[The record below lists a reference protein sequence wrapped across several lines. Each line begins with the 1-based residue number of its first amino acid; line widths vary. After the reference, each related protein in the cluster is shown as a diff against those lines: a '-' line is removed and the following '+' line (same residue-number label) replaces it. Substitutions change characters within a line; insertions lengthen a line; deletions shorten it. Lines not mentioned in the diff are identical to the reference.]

1 VRDDLIRFRW
11 KAGWLIAFWLL
22 CGCVSGADTVVAI
35 ALHPTDP
42 NILYVV
48 THEGPLKTYD
58 GGTTWQKIFTRM
70 SQSRVLAI
78 GIDPAI
84 PSTVYLGTKDDG
96 VYSSYDGGRQWLSLR
111 AGLDDVRVTAEVQQI
126 VFAPGP
132 QKRVF
137 LATAMGVFELSAE
150 GNTWQKRMA
159 GITNVLM
166 VTALAVD
173 SGRPD
178 VLYAGTSSGVY
189 KTTDGARTWRD
200 ANAGM
205 LQTDRVVSSR
215 ALGVTAL
222 AIDPHQPDIAYVGT
236 LDGLYKTRDGG
247 RAWTRIGRELASQS
261 IHALVLDPG
270 RQDEIYVGGPT
281 GVFKS
286 RDGGMTW
293 ENRSADLLS
302 RNVLTLA
309 ASRTSPALV
318 YAGTNGGGLLRSRD
332 GATTWEPV
340 PLAVK

>member
-1 VRDDLIRFRW
+1 MLGFRL
-11 KAGWLIAFWLL
+11 KAGWLIALSLL
-22 CGCVSGADTVVAI
+22 CGCSPGAGTVVAI

-58 GGTTWQKIFTRM
+58 GGTTWQKIFTGV

-78 GIDPAI
+78 GVDPAT

-96 VYSSYDGGRQWLSLR
+96 VYGSYDGGRQWLSLR

-132 QKRVF
+132 HKRVF
-137 LATAMGVFELSAE
+137 LATAMGVFESDAE
-150 GNTWQKRMA
+150 GTSWRKRMA

-173 SGRPD
+173 AGRPD

-189 KTTDGARTWRD
+189 KTTDGARTWAV
-200 ANAGM
+200 ANTGM
-205 LQTDRVVSSR
+205 IEPRHAISSR
-215 ALGVTAL
+215 ALGVTAM
-222 AIDPHQPDIAYVGT
+222 AIDPRRPDIVYVGT
-236 LDGLYKTRDGG
+236 LDGLYQTLDGG
-247 RAWTRIGRELASQS
+247 RRWTRIGRDLVSQS
-261 IHALVLDPG
+261 VNTIVVDPG
-270 RQDEIYVGGPT
+270 DRTDLYVGNRE

-286 RDGGMTW
+286 GDRGATW
-293 ENRSADLLS
+293 ENRSAGLPG
-302 RNVLTLA
+302 RNVLSMAAGRVPPTL
-309 ASRTSPALV
+309 L
-318 YAGTNGGGLLRSRD
+318 YAGTNGSGLLRSRD

>member
-1 VRDDLIRFRW
+1 L
-11 KAGWLIAFWLL
+11 KTGWLIAFWLL
-22 CGCVSGADTVVAI
+22 CGCGSGAGTVVAI

-58 GGTTWQKIFTRM
+58 GGTTWQKIFTGM

-78 GIDPAI
+78 EIDPST

-96 VYSSYDGGRQWLSLR
+96 VYSSYDGGRHWLSLR

-137 LATAMGVFELSAE
+137 LATAMGVFESDVE
-150 GNTWQKRMA
+150 GRSWQKRMS

-166 VTALAVD
+166 ATALAVD
-173 SGRPD
+173 PSRPD
-178 VLYAGTSSGVY
+178 IMYAGTSSGVY
-189 KTTDGARTWRD
+189 KTTDGGKTWKD
-200 ANAGM
+200 ANTGM
-205 LQTDRVVSSR
+205 LLPARVASSR

-236 LDGLYKTRDGG
+236 LDGLYKTLDGG
-247 RAWTRIGRELASQS
+247 HQWTQIGRDLASQS
-261 IHALVLDPG
+261 INTIVVVPG
-270 RQDEIYVGGPT
+270 DRGDLCIVGSPT
-281 GVFKS
+281 GVFTS

-293 ENRSADLLS
+293 ENRSAGLS
-302 RNVLTLA
+302 SSNVLSLA
-309 ASRTSPALV
+309 ASRVPPTLV
-318 YAGTNGGGLLRSRD
+318 YAGTNGGGLFHGRD
-332 GATTWEPV
+332 GATTWQAV